1 MRNKIQQALYGLI
14 QPFVG
19 LMISGRIS
27 PNTVSLLGFFFNIVV
42 AFIFVIG
49 GHYGSREQFSYVGLG
64 GAMILFAGVFDM
76 IDGQVARQGGKST
89 KFGALFDSVLDRY
102 SELIMF
108 FGICY
113 FFTAHNYFMSSIFA
127 FLALI
132 GSMMVSYVRS
142 RAEGLGIECK
152 VGLMQRPERIITIG
166 VAGIVCWL
174 ISLLQDSENIAVHCC
189 GFTVFETISIFVI
202 PIFIVALLSNYTAI
216 HRLYHCYKVLG
227 DAK

>member
-1 MRNKIQQALYGLI
+1 MRNKIQQSLYSII
-14 QPFVG
+14 QPFVS
-19 LMISGRIS
+19 LMISGKIS
-27 PNTVSLLGFFFNIVV
+27 PNTVSLLGFVFNVV
-42 AFIFVIG
+42 MSVVFVIG
-49 GHYGSREQFSYVGLG
+49 GHFGDREQFGYIGLG
-64 GAMILFAGVFDM
+64 GAMILFAGIFDM

-113 FFTAHNYFMSSIFA
+113 FFTAHNYFLSSIFA

-166 VAGIVCWL
+166 LAGILCWL
-174 ISLLQDSENIAVHCC
+174 VSLMKGNIEYTCC
-189 GFTVFETISIFVI
+189 GIKVFETISIFAI
-202 PIFIVALLSNYTAI
+202 PIFVVALLSNYTAI

-227 DAK
+227 DEK